1 MSSANLDLVRS
12 IYAAWE
18 VGEFGSAPEWADPA
32 IEWVNFG
39 GPAAGGRTGLDAVAE
54 FWEEIQSSWEEVRAD
69 PQNYLELDDE
79 RVLVLSRL
87 SGREKDSG
95 SDLEHTRASLFRIRG
110 GKVTRVIFYWDPQ
123 RAFADLGLPPHTD
136 ASGS

>member
-1 MSSANLDLVRS
+1 VPSANLDLVRS

-18 VGEFGSAPEWADPA
+18 VGDFSRTSEWADPA
-32 IEWVNFG
+32 IEWVDFG
-39 GPAAGGRTGLDAVAE
+39 GPAPGGRAGIDAVGE
-54 FWEEIQSSWEEVRAD
+54 FWREILSSWEELRAN
-69 PQNYLELDDE
+69 PQKYLEVDDG

-95 SDLEHTRASLFRIRG
+95 SDLEHTRASLFRIHG

-123 RAFADLGLPPHTD
+123 RAFADLGLPPHTG
-136 ASGS
+136 APGS